1 MSYGSR
7 ANLTMGRNLKQTV
20 YTLVDTAQGPTHLA
34 DHLAQHGKTSAEDV
48 ENWDTGSP
56 SAETAIK
63 EHRTRDIPTREKGEN
78 PRRLVKLELMTTT
91 LTWWVLQLSCKH
103 HLTVEPMTT
112 TVTRWCCNC
121 PASTISQ

>member
-1 MSYGSR
+1 MEAEQTSPWEETSSR
-7 ANLTMGRNLKQTV
+7 QCALLWALHKV
-20 YTLVDTAQGPTHLA
+20 PPHLA

-91 LTWWVLQLSCKH
+91 VTWWVLQLSCKH